1 MHILSFHRRSVFN
14 VQEDFTVLDQWTPT
28 LGKCLELVLPRIV
41 LKDTIALQVGYN
53 SAAILTQTCNVFRSC
68 YQIEYKYVS
77 VKSDAADAV
86 RLIYFHKVLHCMQMW
101 MNSV

>member
-1 MHILSFHRRSVFN
+1 MLN
-14 VQEDFTVLDQWTPT
+14 VQEDFTVLDQWTSTP
-28 LGKCLELVLPRIV
+28 GKCLGLVLPRCV

-68 YQIEYKYVS
+68 YQIQYKYVS
-77 VKSDAADAV
+77 VKSDTADLV